1 MSEAPHDR
9 QLTQTIG
16 DTPKAKEKFQFQ
28 FLFHLELI
36 FGFTL

>member
-1 MSEAPHDR
+1 MSEAPRDPE
-9 QLTQTIG
+9 LTQTIG